1 VDEKGG
7 IVSDNLTPR
16 VRRAIFQVTGR
27 DPTEDDMA
35 PTGVACQLERE
46 LEDANAMVEKL
57 EAAVRALHAE
67 LQGGKFSAIPVEDI
81 LEGRVTL

>member
-1 VDEKGG
+1 MSG
-7 IVSDNLTPR
+7 NLTLR

-27 DPTEDDMA
+27 DPTEDDMVPA
-35 PTGVACQLERE
+35 GVACQLERE
-46 LEDANAMVEKL
+46 LLDANAMVEKL

-67 LQGGKFSAIPVEDI
+67 LQGGKFSVIPVEDI